1 MVNMSC
7 TNYMVMQLPT
17 DYSLLCT
24 SLSYF
29 YHTKCSNNY
38 YDDIN
43 VNRAE
48 KSTKNVL
55 GSSCNI
61 KSILGRIYD

>member
-17 DYSLLCT
+17 DYPLLCT

-38 YDDIN
+38 YDYIN
-43 VNRAE
+43 VNRAV

-61 KSILGRIYD
+61 KSILG